1 MIRRPPR
8 STRTDTL
15 FPYTTLFRSYPLS
28 GLGASW
34 DRSFDHTRQ
43 APRAALGRLMAHL
56 ILIVDT
62 RAANQRRNRGGF
74 SLGEGPSRT
83 VPAGVGGGFCHD
95 SFGQLSRPRPPGPAA
110 GGPAPP
116 ASDGGQAGGGS

>member
-1 MIRRPPR
+1 MCLFFLMIRRQQKSPR
-8 STRTDTL
+8 TNTL
-15 FPYTTLFRSYPLS
+15 FPAMTLVRSTAVRYGFAEVVVSYPLS

-62 RAANQRRNRGGF
+62 RAANQRRNHAGF

-83 VPAGVGGGFCHD
+83 VPAGVGGGLDRKSTRLNSSH
-95 SFGQLSRPRPPGPAA
+95 
-110 GGPAPP
+110 
-116 ASDGGQAGGGS
+116 